1 MRRIVYNKVFIKIML
16 TETVCLTLSSV
27 TYSLVNNVWLG
38 MHSGHSF
45 FYSYQ
50 QNKVKSVV
58 VGYHHLS
65 MFRKFAVCTRS
76 GNKIPEIALPQ
87 LTKQFRIL
95 HSSSWPYMSLQLL
108 SLVKTRSLFLS

>member
-1 MRRIVYNKVFIKIML
+1 MRRIVYNKVFTKIML

-38 MHSGHSF
+38 MHPGHSF

-76 GNKIPEIALPQ
+76 GNKIPTTNKAISNIALVVMA
-87 LTKQFRIL
+87 LYVSTVAFIGEN
-95 HSSSWPYMSLQLL
+95 
-108 SLVKTRSLFLS
+108 